1 MSLDGVVLHAITSE
15 LSEKL
20 VGGRV
25 DKIHQPESDELLLQI
40 RNKSENFKLLL
51 SASSSNP
58 RVHLTKSSKQNPQT
72 PPAFCMLLRKHL
84 GSGKVLG
91 VEQPSLE
98 RVVIIKFESLDELG
112 DLTQKDLIVE
122 IMGKHSNIIL
132 VDSSKNKILDSI
144 KRVPVSLSSVR
155 QVLPGLPYSPP
166 PAQEKRDPLDVE
178 LEDVLSVLNASD
190 ENLSTHKA
198 LYLKFVGLSPL
209 LAREICHRSGV
220 DSERLL
226 VLLDHSEKRSL
237 AEGFISFYRDVRL
250 CAFYPNVVRDRD
262 NLDVLYF
269 SSVKLTQYGDY
280 PFEHFESMSELLEYF
295 FQSRDNRDRIKQKS
309 SELRK
314 SVSLKLE
321 RILNKVEKQRLE
333 IAEAEKRESLRIK
346 GDLLTANMHLINKG
360 DSSVNVQNY
369 YSESLDRIEIA
380 LDPRLSPSENAQRY
394 YKKYN
399 KLKTAHGLLAEQIEQ
414 SEVEID
420 YLQNIIYAIDNC
432 TEVQEIDE
440 IKEELVS
447 EGYFKKSSLKNKKNS
462 SAPSKPH
469 EYISSDNYHM
479 YVGKN
484 NKQNDQLTMKSASKE
499 DLWLHTKDIPGSHVI
514 VKTNGDELP
523 ESTVLEAATL
533 AAYYSKASQSSNV
546 PVDYA
551 LRKNVKKP
559 SGARPGMV
567 IYENNSTVYVTPDKL
582 SVSKIRKVEPS

>member
-1 MSLDGVVLHAITSE
+1 MSLDGIVLHAITDE

-25 DKIHQPESDELLLQI
+25 DKIHQPESDELLIQI
-40 RNKSENFKLLL
+40 RNNSENFKLLL

-58 RVHLTKSSKQNPQT
+58 RIYLTKASKQNPQS

-84 GSGKVLG
+84 GGGKVLG
-91 VEQPSLE
+91 VEQLSLE
-98 RVVIIKFESLDELG
+98 RIVIIKFESLDELG

-122 IMGKHSNIIL
+122 IMGKHSNIML

-166 PAQEKRDPLDVE
+166 PAQDKRDPLNVAFE
-178 LEDVLSVLNASD
+178 EVLDILNSSD

-198 LYLKFVGLSPL
+198 LYLHFTGLSPL
-209 LAREICHRSGV
+209 LAREICYRSGV

-226 VLLDHSEKRSL
+226 VLLDHREKRNL
-237 AEGFISFYRDVRL
+237 AEGFISFYSDVRL
-250 CAFYPNVVRDRD
+250 CSFYPNVVRDRD

-280 PFEHFESMSELLEYF
+280 PFEHFESMSEVLEYF
-295 FQSRDNRDRIKQKS
+295 FLNRDSKDRIKQKS

-321 RILNKVEKQRLE
+321 RILNKVEKQKLE
-333 IAEAEKRESLRIK
+333 LAEASKRESLRIK
-346 GDLLTANMHLINKG
+346 GDLLTANMHMLSKG
-360 DSSVNVQNY
+360 DSSVSVQNY
-369 YSESLDRIEIA
+369 YSESLENVDIS
-380 LDPRLSPSENAQRY
+380 LNPRLSPSENAQRY

-399 KLKTAHGLLAEQIEQ
+399 KLKTAHALLAEQIEQ
-414 SEVEID
+414 AEEEID
-420 YLQNIIYAIDNC
+420 YLQNIVYSIDNC

-447 EGYFKKSSLKNKKNS
+447 EGYLKKSSLKNKKS
-462 SAPSKPH
+462 ASAPSKPY
-469 EYISSDNYHM
+469 EYISSDEYHI

-484 NKQNDQLTMKSASKE
+484 NKQNDQLTMRYASRD
-499 DLWLHTKDIPGSHVI
+499 DLWFHTKDIPGSHVI
-514 VKTNGDELP
+514 VKTNGAEVP

-551 LRKNVKKP
+551 LRKHVKKP
-559 SGARPGMV
+559 NSAKPGMV

>member
-1 MSLDGVVLHAITSE
+1 MSLDGVVLHAIANE
-15 LSEKL
+15 LKEKL

-25 DKIHQPESDELLLQI
+25 DKIHQPEGDELIVQV
-40 RNKSENFKLLL
+40 RNKGENHKLLL

-58 RVHLTKSSKQNPQT
+58 RAYLTKASKQNPQS

-84 GSGKVLG
+84 GGGKVLD

-98 RVVIIKFESLDELG
+98 RIVRIKFESLDELG
-112 DLTQKDLIVE
+112 DLTQKDLVVE

-132 VDSSKNKILDSI
+132 VESKSDRILDSI

-166 PAQEKRDPLDVE
+166 PAQEKRNPLSME
-178 LEDVLSVLNASD
+178 LEGVLEVLNSSD

-198 LYLKFVGLSPL
+198 LYLQFVGLSPL
-209 LAREICHRSGV
+209 LAREICYRSNI

-226 VLLDHSEKRSL
+226 VLLDHSEKRRL
-237 AEGFISFYRDVRL
+237 AEGFVSFYSDVREL
-250 CAFYPNVVRDRD
+250 LFYPNVVRDRD

-269 SSVKLTQYGDY
+269 SSVELTQYGSY
-280 PFEHFESMSELLEYF
+280 PCEHFDSISELLEYF
-295 FQSRDNRDRIKQKS
+295 FLNRDSKDRIKQKS

-333 IAEAEKRESLRIK
+333 LLEAGKREVFKIK
-346 GDLLTANMHLINKG
+346 GDLLTANMHLLKKG
-360 DSSVNVQNY
+360 DSSVTVQNY
-369 YSESLDRIEIA
+369 YSESLESMDIS
-380 LDPRLSPSENAQRY
+380 LDPRLSPSENAQKY

-399 KLKTAHGLLAEQIEQ
+399 KLKTAHALLAGQIAQAE
-414 SEVEID
+414 EEID
-420 YLQNIIYAIDNC
+420 YLQNIIYAIDSC
-432 TEVQEIDE
+432 TEVSEIDE

-447 EGYFKKSSLKNKKNS
+447 EGYFKRSSIKNKKSS
-462 SAPSKPH
+462 SAPSKPY
-469 EYISSDNYHM
+469 EYLSSDGYSI

-484 NKQNDQLTMKSASKE
+484 NRQNDQLTMKSASKE

-514 VKTNGDELP
+514 VKTNGDEVP
-523 ESTVLEAATL
+523 ESTVIEAATL
-533 AAYYSKASQSSNV
+533 AAHYSKASQSSNV

-559 SGARPGMV
+559 GGSKPGMV
-567 IYENNSTVYVTPDKL
+567 IYENNNTVYVTPDKL
-582 SVSKIRKVEPS
+582 SVSKIKKVEPS